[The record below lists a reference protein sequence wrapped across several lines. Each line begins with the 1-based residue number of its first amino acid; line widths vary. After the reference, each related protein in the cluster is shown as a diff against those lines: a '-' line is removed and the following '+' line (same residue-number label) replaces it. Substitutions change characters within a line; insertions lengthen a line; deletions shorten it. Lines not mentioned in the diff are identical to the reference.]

1 VSKKSYKAVFF
12 DLDHTLWDYD
22 RNAKITLKLLY
33 EKYLE
38 GKNGMNSDVF
48 LEEFI
53 RINDI
58 VWEKFDRGEISR
70 EDIRVIRFIELLE
83 LFGINDQSLAE
94 TISHEYMKLGPFQS
108 HLMPNARELLEMLG
122 EKYSLFVLTNG
133 FEDIQQQ
140 KLLSAGIA
148 GYFKEIIT
156 SERVGNKKPAPD
168 IFEYAVKAA
177 GCLKEETIMVGDNLL
192 TDMAGSIGY
201 GIDCVFLNTKN
212 KVHQVPV
219 THEIKDLGELFGIL

>member
-1 VSKKSYKAVFF
+1 MKKSYKAVFF

-22 RNAKITLKLLY
+22 RNARITLNILY
-33 EKYLE
+33 KKYLE
-38 GKNGMNSDVF
+38 GKNGIHPDVF
-48 LEEFI
+48 LDEFI

-70 EDIRVIRFIELLE
+70 EDIRVKRFVEVLE
-83 LFGINDQSLAE
+83 LFGIRDQKLAE
-94 TISHEYMKLGPFQS
+94 MVSHEYMKLGPFQT
-108 HLMPNARELLEMLG
+108 HLMPNARELLDILR
-122 EKYSLFVLTNG
+122 EKYSLYVLTNG
-133 FEDIQQQ
+133 FDEIQHQ
-140 KLLSAGIA
+140 KLHSAGIT

-168 IFEYAVKAA
+168 IFEYAVKDA
-177 GCLKEETIMVGDNLL
+177 GCPKEETIMVGDNLL

-219 THEIKDLGELFGIL
+219 THEIRDLRELLRIL

>member
-1 VSKKSYKAVFF
+1 MKQKIYKAIFF

-22 RNAKITLKLLY
+22 RNARITLKILY
-33 EKYLE
+33 EKYLD
-38 GKNGMNSDVF
+38 GKNGINPDIF
-48 LEEFI
+48 QEEFI

-58 VWEKFDRGEISR
+58 AWEKFDRGEISR
-70 EDIRVIRFIELLE
+70 EDIRIIRFVEVLA
-83 LFGINDQSLAE
+83 LFGINEPELAE

-108 HLMPNARELLEMLG
+108 HLMPNTMELLEILS
-122 EKYSLFVLTNG
+122 EKYSLYVLTNG
-133 FEDIQQQ
+133 FEDIQKQ
-140 KLLSAGIA
+140 KLHSAGIT

-168 IFEYAVKAA
+168 IFEYAVNAA
-177 GCLKEETIMVGDNLL
+177 GCSKEETIMVGDNLL

-219 THEIKDLGELFGIL
+219 THEITDLGELLEIL